1 MKKDIYKILIPII
14 GIWWILK
21 RLPID
26 SEDDDVYPN
35 YIIMGLFF
43 YHFIC
48 WIIWKISYYMYMF
61 DVEFKDVFDFY
72 I

>member
-21 RLPID
+21 RLSLN

-35 YIIMGLFF
+35 YIIIFFFF

-48 WIIWKISYYMYMF
+48 WIIWKIAYYMYMF
-61 DVEFKDVFDFY
+61 DVEFKDVF
-72 I
+72 